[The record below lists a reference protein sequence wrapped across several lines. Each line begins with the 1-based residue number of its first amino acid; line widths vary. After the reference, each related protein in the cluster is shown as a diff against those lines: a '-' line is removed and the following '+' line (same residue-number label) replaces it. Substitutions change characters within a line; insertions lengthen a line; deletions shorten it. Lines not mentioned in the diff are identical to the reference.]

1 MTVVVAYDGS
11 EPAMRAVEY
20 AIDEFPDQE
29 ITLLRVIEA
38 ADGSTE
44 AGIKIIQEALK
55 RAERESVSRVT
66 EEVSNLLDERDIDV
80 EIETAIGEP
89 AREIVRYAEEHD
101 TDVVIVGNH
110 GRRGVTRVLL
120 GSVAERVVRRAPTTV
135 IVVR

>member
-1 MTVVVAYDGS
+1 MTVLVAYDGS

-20 AIDEFPDQE
+20 AVDEFPDDD
-29 ITLLRVIEA
+29 IVLLRVIEA

-44 AGIKIIQEALK
+44 AGIKLIQEALK

-66 EEVSNLLDERDIDV
+66 DEVGDLLDERDIDV
-80 EIETAIGEP
+80 DVETAIGEP
-89 AREIVRYAEEHD
+89 AREIVQYAEDHD
-101 TDVVIVGNH
+101 VDAVIVGNH
-110 GRRGVTRVLL
+110 GRRGMTRVLL